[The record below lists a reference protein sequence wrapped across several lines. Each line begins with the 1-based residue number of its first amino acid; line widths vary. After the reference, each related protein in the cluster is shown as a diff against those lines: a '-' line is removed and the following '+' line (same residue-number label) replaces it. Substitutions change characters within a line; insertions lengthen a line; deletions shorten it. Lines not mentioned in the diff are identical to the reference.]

1 MEIGVKKSE
10 ALRQIKELCGERATD
25 ARFECVLYSRDLA
38 PVPALLVDP
47 LFKTVPDLV
56 VRPTG
61 AEEVAEILC
70 LAGAAGI
77 PVTPRSGA
85 STVYFDSVP
94 AKGGIVIDL
103 NLLKGVLELDED
115 GMTVTVKAGTT
126 WSELERYLNAKG
138 YAPKS
143 APSSAPASSIAG
155 WLCMMGYGIGSLKY
169 GSLLSQVKWA
179 EVVLPGG
186 EIRQVTAD
194 TDPPL
199 AWFAAS
205 EGTLGIITKLK
216 IEIRKRTPMKHFLL
230 YSRELSEMAGVLTAV
245 KDAKI
250 TPYNLHFT
258 DEACVKAMFRQGISP
273 GNVDSG
279 CLLAID
285 YEGPEDE
292 LNQAEEMIASL
303 VADNTAVSFLPG
315 DVAEMEWEERY
326 KSLKLKRSGPSEVG
340 GEVFLPVSRLES
352 YLSDIKRLSGRY
364 GREMCSYGHVATPE
378 RIIIMTMFFAD
389 ETRVFEYVM
398 DLSLVKKIQDVGYRH
413 GGYPYGV
420 GLWNT
425 PYLGRIF
432 KASEL
437 EQLRTRKKKLDP
449 KGIMNPGKLY
459 KWHPMLNPFNFSLG
473 MNVMAGIRRFMR
485 GSVRR

>member
-1 MEIGVKKSE
+1 MKKSE
-10 ALRQIKELCGERATD
+10 ALRQIKKLCGERATE
-25 ARFECVLYSRDLA
+25 ARFECALYSRDLA

-56 VRPTG
+56 VCPTG
-61 AEEVAEILC
+61 AEEVAEILR

-77 PVTPRSGA
+77 PVTPRAGA

-94 AKGGIVIDL
+94 ARGGIVIDL
-103 NLLKGVLELDED
+103 NLIKGVLELDEEM
-115 GMTVTVKAGTT
+115 MTVTVKAGTT
-126 WSELERYLNAKG
+126 WSELERYLNARG

-143 APSSAPASSIAG
+143 VPSSAPASSIAG

-179 EVVLPGG
+179 EVVLPDG
-186 EIRQVTAD
+186 EIRQVTPD

-205 EGTLGIITKLK
+205 EGTLGIITKLN
-216 IEIRKRTPMKHFLL
+216 IEIRRQTPMKHFLL
-230 YSRELSEMAGVLTAV
+230 HSRALSEIAGVLTAV
-245 KDAKI
+245 KDAEI

-258 DEACVKAMFRQGISP
+258 DEACVRAMSRQGIAP
-273 GNVDSG
+273 GSVDSG
-279 CLLAID
+279 CLLAVD
-285 YEGPEDE
+285 YEGSEAE
-292 LNQAEEMIASL
+292 LHRAEEMITAL
-303 VADNTAVSFLPG
+303 VTGKKAVSLLPG
-315 DVAEMEWEERY
+315 EVAEREWEERY
-326 KSLKLKRSGPSEVG
+326 KSLKLKRSGPSELG
-340 GEVFLPVSRLES
+340 GEVFLPVSRLEN
-352 YLSDIKRLSGRY
+352 YLSDIKRLAGRY
-364 GREMCSYGHVATPE
+364 GLEMCSYGHVATPE
-378 RIIIMTMFFAD
+378 RMIIMTMFFAD
-389 ETRVFEYVM
+389 ETRVFEYIM
-398 DLSLVKKIQDVGYRH
+398 DLSLVKKIQDVGQRH

-432 KASEL
+432 KVSEL
-437 EQLRTRKKKLDP
+437 EQLRARKKKLDP

-473 MNVMAGIRRFMR
+473 MNVLAGIRRFVR
-485 GSVRR
+485 GGGRG